1 MKPVPIVVRT
11 GRRPL
16 CRPALRLALLA
27 ASAWLAAAPTW
38 AQPASPSSASPSQ
51 ASPASLDDGRLPVV
65 ATFNLLADIVEQVGG
80 DAVRVTSLVA
90 PGADVHVFQ
99 PGPNHARQLADA
111 RLVVT
116 NGLGFEGWIDRL
128 VRSSGYRGPVVV
140 SSRGIEP
147 LRDAQDDGEAGHGH
161 RERSRSRQEG
171 HGHAHDDDHGI
182 DPHAWQSVPNM
193 KRYVANIA
201 DGLCAVAP
209 AGCDG
214 FRANAGNYLARLA
227 VLDRDIRSML
237 SVIAPDARK
246 VITSH
251 RAFAYYAREYE
262 VRFLAPVGLST
273 NAEPSAASVGRLI
286 RQIRREKV
294 GAFFVEGISDPRL
307 IERIRAET
315 GGASPG
321 TLYSDSLSAPDG
333 PAPSYE
339 AMMRFNTK
347 AITAALSA
355 AAAVPPARR

>member
-1 MKPVPIVVRT
+1 M
-11 GRRPL
+11 
-16 CRPALRLALLA
+16 
-27 ASAWLAAAPTW
+27 
-38 AQPASPSSASPSQ
+38 
-51 ASPASLDDGRLPVV
+51 V

-147 LRDAQDDGEAGHGH
+147 LEDAHHGT
-161 RERSRSRQEG
+161 
-171 HGHAHDDDHGI
+171 